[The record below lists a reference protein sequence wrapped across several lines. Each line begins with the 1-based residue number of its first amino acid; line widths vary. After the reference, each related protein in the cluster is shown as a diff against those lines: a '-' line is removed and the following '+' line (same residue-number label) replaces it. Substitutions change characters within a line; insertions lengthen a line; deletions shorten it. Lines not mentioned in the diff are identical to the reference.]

1 VTANIAGLQ
10 EAELKIWKNEVQ
22 DAIKGRNLDQMVE
35 LYNTDDRFDPN
46 TDLQLSRRGGRVSV
60 SVVDKAGNTLS
71 TESFESDAAAQA
83 YLRRQALEPDTLA
96 DWLLQR
102 REVESQIG
110 LRGAQA
116 QALRDRPAGRQPTEA
131 EVTARANLYINN
143 DSTGELTAA
152 QAVALAR
159 RDLGRGDD
167 APETDPIMLL
177 IQRMDEQRRR
187 ENPQA
192 GLR

>member
-1 VTANIAGLQ
+1 LRIQA
-10 EAELKIWKNEVQ
+10 
-22 DAIKGRNLDQMVE
+22 VE
-35 LYNTDDRFDPN
+35 PN
-46 TDLQLSRRGGRVSV
+46 V
-60 SVVDKAGNTLS
+60 
-71 TESFESDAAAQA
+71 
-83 YLRRQALEPDTLA
+83 LA

-102 REVESQIG
+102 KKIESGIDLQ
-110 LRGAQA
+110 GAQA

-131 EVTARANLYINN
+131 EVTARANLYLNN

-159 RDLGRGDD
+159 RDLGRGGD

-177 IQRMDEQRRR
+177 IQRMDARREEERLAR